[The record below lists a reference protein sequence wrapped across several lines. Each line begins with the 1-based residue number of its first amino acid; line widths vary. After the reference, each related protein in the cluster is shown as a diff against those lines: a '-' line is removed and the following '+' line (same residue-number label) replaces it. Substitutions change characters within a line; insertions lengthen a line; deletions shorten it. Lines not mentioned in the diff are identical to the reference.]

1 MKSSKLLALLLGLIM
16 CLSTFSGCSFLF
28 DDEEEMYGDNSG
40 ADSSEIEELKQMIQD
55 LSAEIE
61 ELRAALTLPEGAMVQ
76 ETLALSEEDG
86 AKLDAMAEEQ
96 QRVLRGSVKT
106 SIKQRDWDKYASRS
120 AKDKLTYS
128 ESAFYDRLDEVC
140 RQYLENSSTSF
151 IKQNNYYTIAKVDY
165 KDLNLSRER
174 AGNLVTW
181 FKYNNPQYYFL
192 AAGYAFTSQSI
203 YVQVFDFAA
212 NLSDFGKTTN
222 ELFDKLDKWIAE
234 CSDDETTNWQK
245 LMSANKTICEAI
257 IYDPVVSNKDNK
269 YTQEQS
275 TKAAGEENQS
285 MYSVLMTPETVCAGY
300 AQTLTA
306 MGNAMN
312 IDVLTA
318 LSYNHAWNT
327 VKFDDGNYYYIDAC
341 WNDEDNGYNT
351 KWFGVGSL
359 FANDKSHIYESTTAA
374 VWAPA
379 IEANNYKVTASDTG
393 KDVKTLGMPSPTVV
407 GSGNTGVKISWN
419 AVTDAQQYQ
428 VQAYCDGNVV
438 SNILTAD
445 TTRYIPYSD
454 GADSMKIMVRA
465 KREDDG
471 VAAYSD
477 WAEITTSDKGS
488 GTKPAVPS
496 NVKAGTSAKG
506 GLSLSWDN
514 PTGTSVLF
522 CFGSDSTMTKATMA
536 YGLKNKI
543 SFTTWNPTETTYFL
557 LAATKTS
564 GRTET
569 ISEPLTFTYSKSEG
583 VKVIESAAAKPAVE
597 APANFRVS
605 IVPATG
611 SEGRKLRCEWTTVSG
626 ASGYEFEGAYESD
639 FSKISASHTAKPSTT
654 AINVTSI
661 SDKAHTYYVRL
672 RTIKGS
678 GENVEYSKW
687 VTAEIAVPAL
697 TVTAPEKPAAPQNLS
712 GKESGNKKTIS
723 WDKVNGADG
732 YVITLYKDSART
744 EIWKEF
750 NTTDTTI
757 TLSPFVAGKTYYF
770 AIRSV
775 AEKNGNEAYSDYV
788 KFHVTFKGDTPAV
801 PQNVSGRESGDKE
814 IITWDKVDGATKY
827 VVTLYRDS
835 TKKEIWRE
843 FNTTE
848 PTITLSPFVAGN
860 TYFFAIRAVKTV
872 DGKDYYSDY
881 ANLQFTFSGSSAAAL
896 AVPQNIRGTKNG
908 VNETLTWDAVS
919 GATGYVVTLYKDAE
933 YKEVWAEYPT
943 NQTTLTLGPFTE
955 GTVYYLS
962 VHATATKDG
971 RVIASDKHT
980 VRMNF

>member
-1 MKSSKLLALLLGLIM
+1 MKSRKLLALLLGLIM

-28 DDEEEMYGDNSG
+28 DDEEEMSGDNSG
-40 ADSSEIEELKQMIQD
+40 GNSSEIEELKQMIKD

-61 ELRAALTLPEGAMVQ
+61 ELRGALTLPEGAMVQ
-76 ETLALSEEDG
+76 EALALSEEDS

-151 IKQNNYYTIAKVDY
+151 IKQNNFYTIARVDY

-222 ELFDKLDKWIAE
+222 ELFDKLDKWISE

-245 LMSANKTICEAI
+245 LMSANRTICEAI

-327 VKFDDGNYYYIDAC
+327 VKFDDGNYYYIDVC

-351 KWFGVGSL
+351 EWFGVGSL

-374 VWAPA
+374 NWAPA
-379 IEANNYKVTASDTG
+379 IEANNYKVTAADMG

-407 GSGNTGVKISWN
+407 GSGNTGVKISWS
-419 AVTDAQQYQ
+419 AVNDAQQYQ

-445 TTRYIPYSD
+445 TTRYIPYSN

-488 GTKPAVPS
+488 GTSPAVPT
-496 NVKAGTSAKG
+496 NLKAGTSTNG

-522 CFGSDSTMTKATMA
+522 GFGSDSTMTKATMA
-536 YGLKNKI
+536 YGVKNKI
-543 SFTTWNPTETTYFL
+543 TFTTWNPTETTYFR
-557 LAATKTS
+557 LAATTAS
-564 GRTET
+564 GGKET

-583 VKVIESAAAKPAVE
+583 IKVIESESAKPAVE
-597 APANFRVS
+597 APGNFRVS
-605 IVPATG
+605 LIPATDT
-611 SEGRKLRCEWTTVSG
+611 EGRIVRIQWNSVSG
-626 ASGYEFEGAYESD
+626 ATGYDFEGAYVSD
-639 FSKISASHTAKPSTT
+639 FSKISASHTAKSTT
-654 AINVTSI
+654 TTLNITSI

-678 GENVEYSKW
+678 GTSAEYSQW
-687 VTAEIAVPAL
+687 VTAEVAVPEL

-712 GKESGNKKTIS
+712 GKESGDKKTIS
-723 WDKVNGADG
+723 WDKVEGADG

-744 EIWKEF
+744 EIRKEF

-775 AEKNGNEAYSDYV
+775 AEKNGNQAYSDYV

-814 IITWDKVDGATKY
+814 IITWDAVDGATKY

-843 FNTTE
+843 FDTTE
-848 PTITLSPFVAGN
+848 PTITLSPFVSGR
-860 TYFFAIRAVKTV
+860 TYYFAIRAVKTV
-872 DGKDYYSDY
+872 DGKDNYSDY
-881 ANLQFTFSGSSAAAL
+881 ANFRFTFSGSSAAAL
-896 AVPQNIRGTKNG
+896 AKPQNVKSTKEGTNWIFS
-908 VNETLTWDAVS
+908 WDAVD
-919 GATGYVVTLYKDAE
+919 GATGYTVTLYKNAAMS
-933 YKEVWAEYPT
+933 EVRNEFKT
-943 NQTTLTLGPFTE
+943 EKTSLKIGPFTT
-955 GTVYYLS
+955 GNTYYFS
-962 VHATATKDG
+962 IQATKDDG
-971 RVIASDKHT
+971 KTASEKYT
-980 VRMNF
+980 MKLTF

>member
-16 CLSTFSGCSFLF
+16 CLSTLSGCSFLF
-28 DDEEEMYGDNSG
+28 DDEEEMYSDNSG
-40 ADSSEIEELKQMIQD
+40 GDSSEIEELKQMIQD

-61 ELRAALTLPEGAMVQ
+61 ELRGALTLPEGAIVQ

-151 IKQNNYYTIAKVDY
+151 INQNNYYTIAKVDY

-174 AGNLVTW
+174 AGNLVMW

-192 AAGYAFTSQSI
+192 EAGYAFTSQSI

-222 ELFDKLDKWIAE
+222 ELFDKLDSWIAE

-245 LMSANKTICEAI
+245 LMSANKTICEAV

-285 MYSVLMTPETVCAGY
+285 MYSVLMTPETVCVGY

-327 VKFDDGNYYYIDAC
+327 VKFDDGNYYYIDVC

-351 KWFGVGSL
+351 QWFGVGSL

-374 VWAPA
+374 NWAPA
-379 IEANNYKVTASDTG
+379 IEANNYKITASDTG

-407 GSGNTGVKISWN
+407 GSGNTGVKISWS
-419 AVTDAQQYQ
+419 AVSDAQQYQ

-445 TTRYIPYSD
+445 TTRYIPYSN

-471 VAAYSD
+471 VATYSD

-488 GTKPAVPS
+488 GTKPAVPT
-496 NVKAGTSAKG
+496 NVKAGTSTNG

-522 CFGSDSTMTKATMA
+522 CYGLDSTLTKATMA
-536 YGLKNKI
+536 YGAKNKI
-543 SFTTWNPTETTYFL
+543 SFTTWMPSEKTYFRI
-557 LAATKTS
+557 AATKTS
-564 GRTET
+564 GGKET

-583 VKVIESAAAKPAVE
+583 VKIIESAAAKPAVE
-597 APANFRVS
+597 APGNFRVS
-605 IVPATG
+605 LVPATD
-611 SEGRKLRCEWTTVSG
+611 SEGRKLKCEWNSVSG
-626 ASGYEFEGAYESD
+626 ASGYEFEVARESD
-639 FSKISASHTAKPSTT
+639 FSIITGSHTAKPTT
-654 AINVTSI
+654 TSVNVSGI
-661 SDKAHTYYVRL
+661 QDKSQHYYVRV
-672 RTIKGS
+672 RTVMGS
-678 GENVEYSKW
+678 GTSAEYSQW
-687 VTAEIAVPAL
+687 ATADIVVPDL
-697 TVTAPEKPAAPQNLS
+697 TVTALEKPAAPQNLS
-712 GKESGNKKTIS
+712 GKESGDKKTIS
-723 WDKVNGADG
+723 WDKVNGATG

-750 NTTDTTI
+750 STTDTTI

-775 AEKNGNEAYSDYV
+775 AEKNGNQAYSDYV
-788 KFHVTFKGDTPAV
+788 KFYVTFKGDIPAV

-814 IITWDKVDGATKY
+814 IITWDKVEGASKY
-827 VVTLYRDS
+827 VVTLYKDS
-835 TKKEIWRE
+835 TKMEIWSE
-843 FNTTE
+843 YETTE
-848 PTITLSPFVAGN
+848 PTITLSPFVSGN
-860 TYFFAIRAVKTV
+860 TYYFAIRAVKNV

-881 ANLQFTFSGSSAAAL
+881 ADLQFTFSGSSVL

-908 VNETLTWDAVS
+908 TNETLTWETVS

-943 NQTTLTLGPFTE
+943 NQTTMTLGPFTV

-971 RVIASDKHT
+971 KVIASDKHT
-980 VRMNF
+980 VKMNF